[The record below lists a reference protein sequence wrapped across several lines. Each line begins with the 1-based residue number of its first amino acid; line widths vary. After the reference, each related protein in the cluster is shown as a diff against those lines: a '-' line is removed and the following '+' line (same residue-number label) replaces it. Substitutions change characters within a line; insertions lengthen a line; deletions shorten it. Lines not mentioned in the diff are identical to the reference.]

1 MNTLLI
7 FLSYLVLAPLTG
19 GLLTGLDRIITA
31 RMQSRIGPPILQPF
45 YDVGKLLSKEN
56 LVVRKAQNLFIIFHL
71 LFLILTGALFFCG
84 GDFLLVVFAFAL
96 AGVFFILGGYRT
108 SSPYAYVGA
117 ERELIQMMAY
127 EPMLIITAIGMYMAT
142 HSFNVFDIMSSGKP
156 LLLQLPGVFIGFL
169 FILPIKMRKS
179 PFDLSMS
186 HHAHQ
191 ELVKGITTE
200 FSGPTL
206 ALLEIAH
213 WFELI
218 LILGI
223 IILFFPNNIWLG
235 LLVECAVF
243 FLVVLIDNT
252 FARLRWQLVLK
263 AAWIATFVCGMG
275 NILILSF
282 LK

>member
-1 MNTLLI
+1 MNTPLI
-7 FLSYLVLAPLTG
+7 IIAFIILAPLAG

-45 YDVGKLLSKEN
+45 YDVGKLFSKEN
-56 LVVRKAQNLFIIFHL
+56 LVVRKGQNLFIIFHL
-71 LFLILTGALFFCG
+71 LFLILTGCLFFCG
-84 GDFLLVVFAFAL
+84 GDLLLVVFAFAL

-108 SSPYAYVGA
+108 SSPFAYVGA

-127 EPMLIITAIGMYMAT
+127 EPMLIITAIGMYMTA

-156 LLLQLPGVFIGFL
+156 LLLQLPGIFIGFL

-223 IILFFPNNIWLG
+223 ILLFFPNNIWIG
-235 LLVECAVF
+235 LVIECMVF
-243 FLVVLIDNT
+243 FLVILVDNI
-252 FARLRWQLVLK
+252 FARLRWQTLLK
-263 AAWIATFVCGMG
+263 VAWVATLVCGMG
-275 NILILSF
+275 NILVLTF